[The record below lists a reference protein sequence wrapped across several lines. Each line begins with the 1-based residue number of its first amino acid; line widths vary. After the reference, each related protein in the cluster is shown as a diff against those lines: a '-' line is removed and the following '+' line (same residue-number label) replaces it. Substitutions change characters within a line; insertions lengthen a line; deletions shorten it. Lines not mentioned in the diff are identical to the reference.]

1 MTDPVS
7 RWRAEHTVFSRLL
20 QFLEK
25 EVDVFHD
32 GGQPNYD
39 LMVDIVTYLRHFPDL
54 HHHPREDKA
63 FEILVAHDP
72 DLRIPLERLR
82 QEHRVIAAAGEDLLK
97 TLNEA
102 ASDALITRASVEA
115 VAAMYLVYYRHH
127 IASEE
132 EDVLPRARQ
141 LMSPQEWRDVESV
154 APGGHD
160 PLFGSKGEAG
170 YRELRRHIAREA
182 QNS

>member
-1 MTDPVS
+1 MSDPVS
-7 RWRAEHTVFSRLL
+7 HWHAEHTVFSKLL
-20 QFLEK
+20 GILEK
-25 EVDVFHD
+25 EVDVFHQ

-63 FEILVAHDP
+63 FEILGARDP
-72 DLRIPLERLR
+72 SLGIPLERLR
-82 QEHRVIAAAGEDLLK
+82 QEHRVIAAAGEELLK
-97 TLNEA
+97 TLSDA
-102 ASDALITRASVEA
+102 ASDTLISRASVEA

-141 LMSPQEWRDVESV
+141 LMSPQDWRAIESV
-154 APGGHD
+154 EPAGQD
-160 PLFGSKGEAG
+160 PLFGSNGEVG

-182 QNS
+182 QSS

>member
-1 MTDPVS
+1 MSDPVS
-7 RWRAEHTVFSRLL
+7 HWHAEHAVFSKLL
-20 QFLEK
+20 DILEK
-25 EVDVFHD
+25 EVDVFHQ

-54 HHHPREDKA
+54 HHHPREDKT
-63 FEILVAHDP
+63 FEILVVRDP
-72 DLRIPLERLR
+72 SLGIPLARLR

-97 TLNEA
+97 TLNDA
-102 ASDALITRASVEA
+102 ASDALIARASVEA

-132 EDVLPRARQ
+132 EDVMPRARQ
-141 LMSPQEWRDVESV
+141 LISPQDWRAIESV
-154 APGGHD
+154 GPVGQD

-182 QNS
+182 QSS

>member
-7 RWRAEHTVFSRLL
+7 HWHAEHAVFSRLL
-20 QFLEK
+20 DILEK
-25 EVDVFHD
+25 QVDVFHD

-39 LMVDIVTYLRHFPDL
+39 LMVDIVTYLRHFPDR

-72 DLRIPLERLR
+72 TLRIPLERLR
-82 QEHRVIAAAGEDLLK
+82 QEHRVIATAGEELLK
-97 TLNEA
+97 ALNEA
-102 ASDALITRASVEA
+102 ASDTLITRASVEA

-127 IASEE
+127 LACEE
-132 EDVLPRARQ
+132 EDVLPCAKR
-141 LMSPQEWRDVESV
+141 LMSPQDWRDVESA
-154 APGGHD
+154 APDGLD
-160 PLFGSKGEAG
+160 PLFGSKDEAG

-182 QNS
+182 QNR